1 MNHVAQVIPGLDRI
15 GGAEQQ
21 VILLARGL
29 KRRGWRVTVVAL
41 TGNGGHSAR
50 RLQCEGIEFLS
61 LEMRKGLLDPRGW
74 LRFHCWLRR
83 ARPEVVHAHLTQPA
97 WLARWSRL
105 PASVPVVV
113 DTLHS
118 SATGS
123 LVRRLGY
130 HLSNFLPDRVTAVSQ
145 AAAQAHLAAH
155 TVSREKLEV
164 IPNGVVPERWQP
176 DQQIRAEARR
186 ALGVS
191 NEFLWLAAGR
201 LEPVKDYP
209 VLLRAMAML
218 PDSARLII
226 AGCGYLQAELTGLSA
241 ELGLTR
247 RVRFLGFSHDLPR
260 WMQAADALVLS
271 SRWEGLPT
279 VLIEASAAG
288 LPAVATDVPGVRD
301 ALGPSSDPA
310 RLASHCDSVSLAR
323 AMTAF
328 MQTSAEARRAI
339 GARAR
344 QYAVEQFSLEIVLNR
359 WESLYRTLLSG
370 CPEPDSLPVNDA
382 ANQNQ
387 IPPAVRAD

>member
-1 MNHVAQVIPGLDRI
+1 MSHVAQVIPGLDRI

-41 TGNGGHSAR
+41 TGNGGHIAR
-50 RLQCEGIEFLS
+50 RLQCEGIEFIS

-74 LRFHCWLRR
+74 LRFHRWLCR
-83 ARPEVVHAHLTQPA
+83 AAPDVVHAHLTQPA

-105 PASVPVVV
+105 AANVPVVV
-113 DTLHS
+113 DTIHS
-118 SATGS
+118 SATGG

-130 HLSNFLPDRVTAVSQ
+130 RLSKFLPDRVTAVSL

-155 TVSREKLEV
+155 TVRRQTLEV
-164 IPNGVVPERWQP
+164 IPNGIVPERWNP
-176 DQQIRAEARR
+176 DAQIRVEARR

-209 VLLRAMAML
+209 VLLRAMALL
-218 PDSARLII
+218 PDSAKLII

-247 RVRFLGFSHDLPR
+247 RLRFLGFSHDLHR
-260 WMQAADALVLS
+260 WMQAADAFVLS
-271 SRWEGLPT
+271 SLWEGLPT

-288 LPAVATDVPGVRD
+288 LPAVATDVPGVRE

-310 RLASHCDSVSLAR
+310 RLASRHDSVSLAR
-323 AMTAF
+323 AMAAL
-328 MQTSAEARRAI
+328 MQISAEARHAI

-359 WESLYRTLLSG
+359 WDSLYHTLLNGCPASESLSA
-370 CPEPDSLPVNDA
+370 NA
-382 ANQNQ
+382 ASH
-387 IPPAVRAD
+387 AG